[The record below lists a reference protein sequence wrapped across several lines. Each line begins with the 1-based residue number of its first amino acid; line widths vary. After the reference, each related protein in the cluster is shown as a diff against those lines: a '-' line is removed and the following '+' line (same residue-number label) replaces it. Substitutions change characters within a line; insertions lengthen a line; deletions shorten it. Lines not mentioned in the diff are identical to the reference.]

1 MMNAQAHTPGP
12 WTIRVATAT
21 VPTIHVISPR
31 GQFASVQGARHV
43 QDARLI
49 AAAPEMLTSERDN
62 LIALENLLS
71 YLRKHEAELPP
82 FSTSSLEVRIAKT
95 RAAIAKAEGR

>member
-1 MMNAQAHTPGP
+1 MNAHTWKATRFADGTVGIHAPDGSAHVE
-12 WTIRVATAT
+12 VA
-21 VPTIHVISPR
+21 ICR
-31 GQFASVQGARHV
+31 GGNAEKHG
-43 QDARLI
+43 RLI

-95 RAAIAKAEGR
+95 RAVIAKAEGR